1 MLNLTVPPDAIDP
14 STVPDHVQEDLRS
27 DKSTG
32 LNAAANENKRD
43 WKSAASSA
51 AKLLLRGVRDS
62 ADAFGPLKSAAGG
75 LCFILENWEVRPTSP
90 ISCPPCSQ
98 ASQQMKA
105 NTQTIESLAPR
116 VKTLSELLC
125 ESSPEG
131 DIKEG
136 ARRKK
141 LER

>member
-1 MLNLTVPPDAIDP
+1 MLGLTVHPEAIDT
-14 STVPDHVQEDLRS
+14 STVPDNVQEDPRPDES
-27 DKSTG
+27 AKP
-32 LNAAANENKRD
+32 NAAANENKRD
-43 WKSAASSA
+43 WKSAASAA

-62 ADAFGPLKSAAGG
+62 SDAFGPLKSAAGG

-90 ISCPPCSQ
+90 VSCLPYSQ

-125 ESSPEG
+125 ETSPEG